1 MLFLKGTN
9 EVDFE
14 DVSITPNTRVSYPI
28 YHIDNIQP
36 SSIGKIPKHIFP
48 YCRFIWN
55 ITPISKL
62 TPGQAAYH
70 FISGYT
76 AKVAGT
82 EAELRSHNLISLLV
96 LAHHLCHFIQ
106 QSMLKC

>member
-1 MLFLKGTN
+1 MQIHGIL
-9 EVDFE
+9 
-14 DVSITPNTRVSYPI
+14 P
-28 YHIDNIQP
+28 
-36 SSIGKIPKHIFP
+36 
-48 YCRFIWN
+48 
-55 ITPISKL
+55 PISKL

-82 EAELRSHNLISLLV
+82 EAGLRNHNLISLLV

>member
-1 MLFLKGTN
+1 LEK
-9 EVDFE
+9 
-14 DVSITPNTRVSYPI
+14 S
-28 YHIDNIQP
+28 
-36 SSIGKIPKHIFP
+36 HIFLTADSFGILP
-48 YCRFIWN
+48 L
-55 ITPISKL
+55 SKL

-82 EAELRSHNLISLLV
+82 EAGWNHNLISLLV
-96 LAHHLCHFIQ
+96 LAHHSCHFIQ